1 MIDEV
6 QDRVERVFN
15 ALIQEHMDLL
25 LVLMA
30 ERDKE
35 PAEQRVRMDRVVR
48 SLGACVVEEQLTQ
61 SGRPVP
67 MIVDDTGVVPMIRL
81 NASLLAR
88 VEDEGIRSLFMHPI
102 SDMLDLPLTSVALV
116 LQYDDDKQIRNI
128 YHSAVRRLSTKTT
141 RATDV
146 PAVVE
151 LRVGMYMHRLRQLA
165 RQLGP
170 TTTVLLPP
178 ANSFTEALLR
188 WPGGWP
194 EWLDI
199 RTETTISLTRE
210 TLENLL
216 GDVEGVPAVETIMEG
231 FWESLDLS
239 PMSFLK
245 QFGRLLRSK
254 REPVSQ
260 SFIEH
265 VIEVVAPGQIASIA
279 PMSGWPAFAELQEA
293 WETLCQYEFDSLGHH
308 LHTAREV
315 PVISTLMP
323 PIDTMALRQ
332 PDSLPWSYPLVCW
345 SVREV
350 NALRDLLMGFVQ
362 AHRAQRSDEDLAS
375 LVIEARDDR
384 DEPPLNITA
393 PLKRID
399 MQVIGTDIAVPEGY
413 DVLMERVYEAVFQ
426 RQMTM
431 FCELDETTQRDALN
445 RLRGS
450 YDGFFPKTKEVWGR
464 RLQGWESQPPEEALR
479 RLATSVRTILDCPVL
494 LDPFKSAEVGQ
505 LRMMPTFVFVVGLS
519 EHLERVPFRIPLNTL
534 VATSATGAPPLILR
548 MVQAPDA
555 VGEPCTWLCDRK
567 LTMDTL
573 QGQPVQLTLRAVD
586 GSMLRMLAY
595 E

>member
-30 ERDKE
+30 ERDKQPE
-35 PAEQRVRMDRVVR
+35 EQRVRMDRVVR
-48 SLGACVVEEQLTQ
+48 SLGGCVVEEQLTQ

-67 MIVDDTGVVPMIRL
+67 MLVDEAGEVPLIRL
-81 NASLLAR
+81 NASMLAR
-88 VEDEGIRSLFMHPI
+88 VEDDGVRSLFMHPI
-102 SDMLDLPLTSVALV
+102 SDMLDLPLTAVALV

-141 RATDV
+141 RATEV

-151 LRVGMYMHRLRQLA
+151 LRVSMFMHRLRQLT

-170 TTTVLLPP
+170 TSTVLLPP
-178 ANSFTEALLR
+178 ANSLTEAVLH

-199 RTETTISLTRE
+199 RTDPTIRLTRE
-210 TLENLL
+210 AIENLL
-216 GDVEGVPAVETIMEG
+216 RDVEGVPATETIMEG

-254 REPVSQ
+254 RAPVSQ
-260 SFIEH
+260 DFMAH
-265 VIEVVAPGQIASIA
+265 VIEVVAPGQLADIS
-279 PMSGWPAFAELQEA
+279 PMHKWPAFAELQEA

-308 LHTAREV
+308 LQAEREV
-315 PVISTLMP
+315 PVISTLEP
-323 PIDTMALRQ
+323 PIDTMALRL

-362 AHRAQRSDEDLAS
+362 AHRAERSEEDLAS
-375 LVIEARDDR
+375 LVIESRDDR
-384 DEPPLNITA
+384 AEPPLKVTA

-413 DVLMERVYEAVFQ
+413 DVLMDRVYESVFQ
-426 RQMTM
+426 RQLLM
-431 FCELDETTQRDALN
+431 FRELDEAEQRDALS

-450 YDGFFPKTKEVWGR
+450 YDGFFPKTKEVWAR
-464 RLQGWESQPPEEALR
+464 RLQGWDTQPPEEALR
-479 RLATSVRTILDCPVL
+479 RLATAARTILDCPVL
-494 LDPFKSAEVGQ
+494 FDPFKSAEVAQ

-555 VGEPCTWLCDRK
+555 IDEPCTWLCDRK